1 MVKIM
6 LKNVNPRHLHL
17 LTSSAR
23 LASHYRGG
31 TPPRKLYHDVGL
43 PRVSDGKE
51 VVPAA
56 EFSDA
61 PKQFRKLQRLPER
74 KAMENEI
81 LREVVVKS

>member
-1 MVKIM
+1 
-6 LKNVNPRHLHL
+6 
-17 LTSSAR
+17 
-23 LASHYRGG
+23 
-31 TPPRKLYHDVGL
+31 L

-61 PKQFRKLQRLPER
+61 LKQFRKLQRLPER

-81 LREVVVKS
+81 LREVVAKSRKWTVHSLSLLEGR